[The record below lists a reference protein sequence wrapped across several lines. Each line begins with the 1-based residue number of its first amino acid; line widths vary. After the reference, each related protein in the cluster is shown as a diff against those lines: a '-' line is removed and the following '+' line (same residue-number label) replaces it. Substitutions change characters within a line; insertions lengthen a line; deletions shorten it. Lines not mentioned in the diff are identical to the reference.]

1 MSPAVPRPASG
12 GVRASSAGQRWW
24 QAAGA
29 PGADAP
35 APQGSAV
42 AFGALMAFIIVSL
55 TAPQSFVPA
64 LAPFRLALLTGA
76 SAVVALFVDAFVRH
90 RPLLTRSRETW
101 VAACLAI
108 WATVSVVF
116 SYWPGGSVMLL
127 PDFLKTLVAFWLLG
141 TLVDTPAR
149 LRRVAWMLSVLA
161 VPLAMTGIR
170 NFLSGAFMTES
181 VHLVQRIRGYD
192 APLTDNPNDLA
203 LMLNLI
209 LPLTIALL
217 LIERRPRARVLLT
230 GMALISV
237 AAILLTFSRAG
248 FLTLVITTL
257 LYGRRLFTGA
267 RRGWVVAAVVLALVA
282 ASWLPSNYVNR
293 LGTITNI
300 EADPTGSAQERWRD
314 TVAATS
320 FALAH
325 PMLGAGFGMNAV
337 ALNEERGAFWKAVHN
352 VYLQIAVELGL
363 PGLLL
368 FVLLLIGAIRSV
380 HVVRQ
385 GTAGDPALRDLSQL
399 AEGLYISLLAF
410 TVEALFHPV
419 AYQFYFYFIAG
430 LVVALR
436 AIYDAGSGARTE
448 LVAAPAQG
456 RRPGPASKHALRR
469 PGMSRAR

>member
-1 MSPAVPRPASG
+1 M
-12 GVRASSAGQRWW
+12 GVGPSSAGHRWW

-76 SAVVALFVDAFVRH
+76 SAVVALFVDAFLHH
-90 RPLLTRSRETW
+90 RPLLTPSRETW

-149 LRRVAWMLSVLA
+149 LRSVAWMLSVLA

-170 NFLSGAFMTES
+170 NFLSGAFLTES
-181 VHLVQRIRGYD
+181 GLPVQRIRGYD

-217 LIERRPRARVLLT
+217 VIERRPRARVLLT

-237 AAILLTFSRAG
+237 VAILLTFSRAG
-248 FLTLVITTL
+248 FLTLVITGL

-267 RRGWVVAAVVLALVA
+267 RRGLVVAAVVLTLVA
-282 ASWLPSNYVNR
+282 ASWLPSNYVDR

-320 FALAH
+320 FALAN
-325 PMLGAGFGMNAV
+325 PILGAGFGMNTV

-363 PGLLL
+363 PGLLI
-368 FVLLLIGAIRSV
+368 FVLLLIGTIRSV

-385 GTAGDPALRDLSQL
+385 GTAGDPALRDLSHL

-456 RRPGPASKHALRR
+456 RRPGPASKHALPR
-469 PGMSRAR
+469 PGLSRAR